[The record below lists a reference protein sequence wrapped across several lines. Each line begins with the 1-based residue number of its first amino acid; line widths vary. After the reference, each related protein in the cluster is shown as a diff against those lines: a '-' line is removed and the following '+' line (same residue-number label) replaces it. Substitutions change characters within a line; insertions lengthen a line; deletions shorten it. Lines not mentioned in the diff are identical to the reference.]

1 MRTFHKMIT
10 ALSTALLV
18 VAGAGAGNAV
28 AATVPSAAAGTAA
41 VGSRLINGDG
51 DTSGTCL
58 EIEYGGSGPGVHMA
72 GCHVNAH
79 QSWRFTTHTGGY
91 VAIRSHDP
99 DQAGNCLSAG
109 TAVSESPLITDCSDE
124 VGADEAWTQIHRSN
138 GWFQL
143 HSKAY
148 QGLCLAVIDVGSREL
163 VAMHRCGGAT
173 QGNQL
178 WHWASVG

>member
-1 MRTFHKMIT
+1 MG
-10 ALSTALLV
+10 V
-18 VAGAGAGNAV
+18 GASNAV
-28 AATVPSAAAGTAA
+28 AEAVPSATAGVAA

-58 EIEYGGSGPGVHMA
+58 EIEYGGTGTGVRMA
-72 GCHVNAH
+72 RLPRQRPPELALHH
-79 QSWRFTTHTGGY
+79 PHRGGY

-109 TAVSESPLITDCSDE
+109 SVVSESPFMRDCTDGVD
-124 VGADEAWTQIHRSN
+124 ADMAWTQIHRSN

-148 QGLCLAVIDVGSREL
+148 QGLCLAVIDIGARDL
-163 VAMHRCGGAT
+163 VTMHQCGGAT

>member
-1 MRTFHKMIT
+1 MRTSHKVIT
-10 ALSTALLV
+10 AVATALLV
-18 VAGAGAGNAV
+18 VVGVGASNAV
-28 AATVPSAAAGTAA
+28 AEAVPSATAGAA

-58 EIEYGGSGPGVHMA
+58 EIDHGGTGSGVRMA
-72 GCHVNAH
+72 SCHVNAH

-109 TAVSESPLITDCSDE
+109 SVVSESPFMTDCTDG
-124 VGADEAWTQIHRSN
+124 VDADEAWIQIHRSN

-148 QGLCLAVIDVGSREL
+148 HGLCLAVIDIGARNL
-163 VAMHRCGGAT
+163 VTMHQCGGAT